1 MCHLVQFS
9 FDSGDAEGVLQMGAY
24 RGSPELF
31 KQDIMSMSETG
42 VSFSSVWF

>member
-1 MCHLVQFS
+1 MCHLVQLGFN
-9 FDSGDAEGVLQMGAY
+9 SGDTEGVLQMGAY

-31 KQDIMSMSETG
+31 NPDIMSMSETG